1 MGNESNN
8 ETPVT
13 KAERA
18 AAAAIY
24 TTLCA
29 TLDGDGFQYIK
40 DPENY
45 SVSLK
50 LQGECLPIG
59 LSITVEPGRYIVSF
73 ISGLPFRVAAER
85 RRCAAVAVS
94 IVNSLLTLGSFDY
107 DFRDGSIM
115 FRMTLNYSDSLI
127 SRDALSYTAF
137 LACKTVD
144 MFNGQLMMYTGGAI
158 SLDDFRDAAERAVG
172 KRR

>member
-1 MGNESNN
+1 MENESNN
-8 ETPVT
+8 ASLVT
-13 KAERA
+13 EEERA

-29 TLDGDGFQYIK
+29 SLDDVELPYTK
-40 DPENY
+40 APEDY
-45 SVSLK
+45 SVRMK
-50 LQGECLPIG
+50 LQGECLPVG
-59 LSITVEPGRYIVSF
+59 LTITVEPGRYIVSF

-85 RRCAAVAVS
+85 RREAAVAVS
-94 IVNSLLTLGSFDY
+94 IVNSLLTMGSFDY

-127 SRDALSYTAF
+127 SRDALSYTTF
-137 LACKTVD
+137 LTCKTVD
-144 MFNGQLMMYTGGAI
+144 IFNGNLMMYTGGAI